1 MALKG
6 DLLRKCSDDRSG
18 RYRPRCQ
25 SYHLTVVFINLRR
38 AYKRNLPRDKGEL
51 R

>member
-1 MALKG
+1 MIVADDIALG
-6 DLLRKCSDDRSG
+6 VSLIS
-18 RYRPRCQ
+18 
-25 SYHLTVVFINLRR
+25 LTVVFINLRR

>member
-25 SYHLTVVFINLRR
+25 SYQLDRR
-38 AYKRNLPRDKGEL
+38 FHQPASRVQTKFAARQG
-51 R
+51 